1 MFGKNNNLITDLLNM
16 IEMKKKNVFYWIG
29 SLLMVIMAIIVGS
42 ATGVCMAAG
51 TAMGGTTGDMGEGGT
66 TIVDS
71 GGGATATTGGEVTKD
86 DNPDFYAKEIDK
98 RITRMRPMRTPIDQ
112 ITRSANEITKSQ
124 SMVVK
129 YYRVSTRAIRTNI
142 NTAVAAMTSGQA
154 STSISVDD
162 ASLFTLTDTIRVLGV
177 PGYKPDGVTADTKD
191 LMLYVIG
198 KNDNTG
204 FPTVIAI
211 NGKRNS
217 DGTNSLV
224 PAIEADSVVIRMGR
238 AASEIDVETGQFY
251 NLPEPEEQ
259 YCQKFM
265 MQVEQ
270 STFDKMWKKE
280 VDWNFNDME
289 EDAVYD
295 MRLGMENSYLF
306 GVKGKSKDP
315 RKSGADVYFTG
326 GIWWMAGKDMALGT
340 KKDGA
345 TAITDDQMVDFCKDL
360 FTGNDSGNG
369 QKIAFCGSEF
379 LAALAKMKSERFKV
393 VKEYEHWG
401 LKFTSFDTNFGKL
414 LAIHHELM
422 NENGM
427 TDQAFVID
435 PEYLR
440 KKTFL
445 TWSRKEYDMEKL
457 AKRDTK
463 AVVMKEASC
472 VYLVYPNAHAR
483 VKLGSL

>member
-1 MFGKNNNLITDLLNM
+1 
-16 IEMKKKNVFYWIG
+16 MKGKNVFY
-29 SLLMVIMAIIVGS
+29 LLGGLLLTLLAAVSGGA
-42 ATGVCMAAG
+42 AGVCMAVATTMG
-51 TAMGGTTGDMGEGGT
+51 GEAEGMEGGGTTVSDGL
-66 TIVDS
+66 
-71 GGGATATTGGEVTKD
+71 GGATATTGTELTKD
-86 DNPDFYAKEIDK
+86 KDPDYYSKEIDK

-112 ITRSANEITKSQ
+112 ITRMASSISKSG
-124 SMVVK
+124 SMIVQ
-129 YYRVSTRAIRTNI
+129 YYSVSTRPIRT
-142 NTAVAAMTSGQA
+142 TVKAKVEAMTSGQA
-154 STSISVDD
+154 STSLQVDD
-162 ASLFTLTDTIRVLGV
+162 ASLFTVTDTVRVIGV
-177 PGYKPDGVTADTKD
+177 KGYKANGSDRDTKD

-198 KNDNTG
+198 KSDSTG
-204 FPTVIAI
+204 FPTVIAV
-211 NGKRNS
+211 NGMKNS

-224 PAIEADSVVIRMGR
+224 PEIPQNTVVVRMGR
-238 AASEIDVETGQFY
+238 AASEIDVETGNFY
-251 NLPEPEEQ
+251 NLPEPSEQ

-270 STFDKMWKKE
+270 STMDKLWEKK
-280 VDWNFNDME
+280 VDWNFSDME

-295 MRLGMENSYLF
+295 MRLGMENSFLF
-306 GVKGKSKDP
+306 GVKGKVKDP
-315 RKSGADVYFTG
+315 KKSGADVYMTG

-340 KKDGA
+340 KTEGV
-345 TAITDDQMVDFCKDL
+345 TSISDDQMVDFCKEL

-369 QKIAFCGSEF
+369 TKIAFCGSDF

-393 VKEYEHWG
+393 VKEYERWD

-414 LAIHHELM
+414 LAMHHELL

-427 TDQAFVID
+427 SDCAFVID

-445 TWSRKEYDMEKL
+445 TWVRKTYDMERL

-472 VYLVYPNAHAR
+472 CYLVYPNAHAR
-483 VKLGSL
+483 VRLGELA